1 MTTAFQTK
9 KSNKALLKSVKN
21 NVKKT
26 LTVNDEGN
34 YVIIKVND
42 KTGEL
47 ISTNTLNS
55 DLFDIQ
61 QVVEY
66 FSNF

>member
-1 MTTAFQTK
+1 MTAVALTK
-9 KSNKALLKSVKN
+9 KRPILLKLVKD

-26 LTVNDEGN
+26 LIINDEGN
-34 YVIIKVND
+34 YLINKINNT
-42 KTGEL
+42 TGLL
-47 ISTNTLNS
+47 ISSSILSS

-66 FSNF
+66 FTKY

>member
-1 MTTAFQTK
+1 MITATSTRK
-9 KSNKALLKSVKN
+9 KTVLLKSVKD

-26 LTVNDEGN
+26 LSTNVDGN
-34 YVIIKVND
+34 YLIKKVNNT
-42 KTGEL
+42 TGIL
-47 ISTNTLNS
+47 ISSNVLSS

-66 FSNF
+66 FTKY